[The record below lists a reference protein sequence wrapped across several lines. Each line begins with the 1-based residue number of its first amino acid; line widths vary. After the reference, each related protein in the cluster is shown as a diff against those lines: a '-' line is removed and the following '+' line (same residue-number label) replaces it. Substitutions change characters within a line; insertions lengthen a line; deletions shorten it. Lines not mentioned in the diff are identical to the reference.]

1 MKSMKAREF
10 KRFLESRGV
19 TFKSG
24 RGGHLKAYLSNR
36 RSVVPMH
43 AGDLKTGL
51 MKAILKQL
59 GIDEKEIN

>member
-1 MKSMKAREF
+1 
-10 KRFLESRGV
+10 LESRGV

-24 RGGHLKAYLSNR
+24 RGGHLKAYLGNR

-59 GIDEKEIN
+59 GIDEKEIS